1 MLCIQRIWLTKAI
14 RTDLSLLQAEKSLY
28 TACTS
33 ETDAYTLLHDLTL
46 LPPNH
51 MSKQD
56 LIAAI
61 ADAAGI
67 TKRAA
72 GDALQAIINI
82 VIKNLK
88 KGTPVTITGFGTFK
102 LSNRAARMGVNPRN
116 PTQKISIPSMKVPSF
131 KAGKTLKDAVR

>member
-1 MLCIQRIWLTKAI
+1 
-14 RTDLSLLQAEKSLY
+14 
-28 TACTS
+28 
-33 ETDAYTLLHDLTL
+33 
-46 LPPNH
+46 

-67 TKRAA
+67 TKRSAA
-72 GDALQAIINI
+72 DALQAIINI

-88 KGTPVTITGFGTFK
+88 KGQPVTVTGFGTFK
-102 LSNRAARMGVNPRN
+102 LSHRAARMGVNPRN
-116 PTQKISIPSMKVPSF
+116 PSQKISIPAMKVPSF

>member
-1 MLCIQRIWLTKAI
+1 
-14 RTDLSLLQAEKSLY
+14 
-28 TACTS
+28 
-33 ETDAYTLLHDLTL
+33 
-46 LPPNH
+46 

-72 GDALQAIINI
+72 ADALQAVINI

-102 LSNRAARMGVNPRN
+102 LSHRAARQGVNPRN
-116 PTQKISIPSMKVPSF
+116 PSQKISIPAMKVPSF

>member
-1 MLCIQRIWLTKAI
+1 MPLSALREAKVSIFGLRERISSVRFALI
-14 RTDLSLLQAEKSLY
+14 LFLFPLSF
-28 TACTS
+28 
-33 ETDAYTLLHDLTL
+33 
-46 LPPNH
+46 

-61 ADAAGI
+61 ADASGI

-72 GDALQAIINI
+72 ADSLQAIINL

-102 LSNRAARMGVNPRN
+102 LSHRAARMGVNPRN
-116 PTQKISIPSMKVPSF
+116 PTQKISIPAMKVPSF

>member
-1 MLCIQRIWLTKAI
+1 
-14 RTDLSLLQAEKSLY
+14 
-28 TACTS
+28 
-33 ETDAYTLLHDLTL
+33 
-46 LPPNH
+46 

-72 GDALQAIINI
+72 ADALQAVINI
-82 VIKNLK
+82 VVKNLK

-102 LSNRAARMGVNPRN
+102 LSHRAARFCQPR
-116 PTQKISIPSMKVPSF
+116 PTRSSHPSCNSLQHCLLTLNSF
-131 KAGKTLKDAVR
+131 SLERHGQPRRRRGAVRRESANS

>member
-1 MLCIQRIWLTKAI
+1 
-14 RTDLSLLQAEKSLY
+14 
-28 TACTS
+28 
-33 ETDAYTLLHDLTL
+33 
-46 LPPNH
+46 

-88 KGTPVTITGFGTFK
+88 KGQPVTITGFGTFK
-102 LSNRAARMGVNPRN
+102 LSHRAARQGVNPRN
-116 PTQKISIPSMKVPSF
+116 PSQKISIPAMKVPSF